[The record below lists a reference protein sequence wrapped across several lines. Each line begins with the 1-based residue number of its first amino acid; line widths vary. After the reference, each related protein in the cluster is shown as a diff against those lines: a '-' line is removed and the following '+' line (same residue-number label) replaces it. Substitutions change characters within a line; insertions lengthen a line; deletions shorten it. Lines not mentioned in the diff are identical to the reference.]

1 MEGSFII
8 IIIFCNGDVG
18 MGMILPTSTTPI
30 KSYFCL
36 NIRVNEDKKYCPRVY
51 KERVFALK
59 KKRKKKTEMLSLE
72 IEGLGVYSTLRTRR
86 HLLFIFYIHI
96 NGYIYFKSPP
106 SFSLAP

>member
-59 KKRKKKTEMLSLE
+59 KKKKKDRDALS
-72 IEGLGVYSTLRTRR
+72 RD
-86 HLLFIFYIHI
+86 
-96 NGYIYFKSPP
+96 
-106 SFSLAP
+106 